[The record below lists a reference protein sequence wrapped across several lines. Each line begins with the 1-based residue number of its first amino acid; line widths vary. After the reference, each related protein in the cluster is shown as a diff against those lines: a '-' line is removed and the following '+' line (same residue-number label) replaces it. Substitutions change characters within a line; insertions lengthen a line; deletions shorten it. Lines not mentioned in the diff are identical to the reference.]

1 MVNPIG
7 KTTQA
12 NTAPDTKY
20 SINLD
25 ADLCASQYVVTVTG
39 IRTDLDMKA

>member
-7 KTTQA
+7 ESTQA
-12 NTAPDTKY
+12 NTEPVTKL

-39 IRTDLDMKA
+39 IHTDLDIKA

>member
-12 NTAPDTKY
+12 NTAPVTKL
-20 SINLD
+20 SINLN

-39 IRTDLDMKA
+39 IHTDLDTKA